1 MFAAKRC
8 DMATSKRIRI
18 TNETLNCYGTWIRTA
33 GVELKQFER
42 NPVLLWMHQRG
53 TVIGMIR
60 DLRVEGD
67 EITGEPYFDEVREE
81 SRLAKQQW
89 DKGTLRM
96 GSPNFEIIETSE
108 DPALMKPGQTRPTVT
123 RCRLVEY
130 SMVDIGG
137 NDDNIRLSYGG
148 KELSHGTN
156 DNIPLLNR
164 NTNQHQTNMNE
175 QLKTVALMLGLAE
188 SATLHDVQQKINVVL
203 EYQNANEKLKKERDD
218 LKKELETM
226 KLSGITALVED
237 AVKTGKIDASRKD
250 HFITLGKS
258 VGTESLRLT
267 FDAMR
272 GSVKPTQVLNR
283 PAGQASGSWTKL
295 SEVPTD
301 ELRLMR
307 KEDPQQYRRL
317 YKAEYGIDCPELD

>member
-60 DLRVEGD
+60 DIRVEGD

-137 NDDNIRLSYGG
+137 NDDNIRLSFGG
-148 KELSHGTN
+148 KELSHGSEN
-156 DNIPLLNR
+156 SIPLLNR
-164 NTNQHQTNMNE
+164 KTNQHHTNMNE

-203 EYQNANEKLKKERDD
+203 EYQNANEKLKKERDE

-237 AVKTGKIDASRKD
+237 AVKTGKIDASRKE

-283 PAGQASGSWTKL
+283 PAGQTSGDWKKL

-301 ELRLMR
+301 ELKLMR

>member
-60 DLRVEGD
+60 DIRVEGD

-137 NDDNIRLSYGG
+137 NDDNIRLSFGG
-148 KELSHGTN
+148 KELSHGSEN
-156 DNIPLLNR
+156 NIPLLNR
-164 NTNQHQTNMNE
+164 KTNQHHTNMNE

-317 YKAEYGIDCPELD
+317 YKAEYGIDCPKLD

>member
-1 MFAAKRC
+1 MFAGKRC

-18 TNETLNCYGTWIRTA
+18 SNETLNCYGTWIRTA

-60 DLRVEGD
+60 DLRVDGD

-108 DPALMKPGQTRPTVT
+108 DPALMKPGQTRPTIT

-164 NTNQHQTNMNE
+164 NTNQHHTNMNE

-226 KLSGITALVED
+226 KLSGVTALVDE
-237 AVKTGKIDASRKD
+237 AVKAGKIDASRKD
-250 HFITLGKS
+250 HFISLGKS
-258 VGTESLRLT
+258 VGMDSLRLT
-267 FDAMR
+267 FDAMH
-272 GSVKPTQVLNR
+272 GSVKPTQMLNR
-283 PAGQASGSWTKL
+283 PTGQTNGSWTKL

-301 ELRLMR
+301 ELKLMR

>member
-1 MFAAKRC
+1 
-8 DMATSKRIRI
+8 MATSKRIRI

-60 DLRVEGD
+60 DIRVEGD

-137 NDDNIRLSYGG
+137 NDDNIRLSFGG
-148 KELSHGTN
+148 KELSHGSEN
-156 DNIPLLNR
+156 NIPLLNR
-164 NTNQHQTNMNE
+164 KTNQHHTNMNE

-317 YKAEYGIDCPELD
+317 YKAEYGIDCPKLD